1 LLSAKNAVMGN
12 HVRILPDDTLRVIG
26 LYNERGVTLGEGESG
41 SVVLPGSAFQ
51 NLFIA
56 GYGTCP

>member
-1 LLSAKNAVMGN
+1 
-12 HVRILPDDTLRVIG
+12 VIG